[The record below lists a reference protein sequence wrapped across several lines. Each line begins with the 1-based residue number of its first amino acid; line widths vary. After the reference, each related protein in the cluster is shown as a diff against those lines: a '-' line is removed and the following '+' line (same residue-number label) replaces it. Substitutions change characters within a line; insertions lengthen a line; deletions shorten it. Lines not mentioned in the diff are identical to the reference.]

1 MAPGGSNVLQLN
13 FADKISVSM
22 ELKTWVDRH
31 VIRLLGAICVVI
43 LSCKSCEK
51 GICAVQLLAV
61 VV

>member
-1 MAPGGSNVLQLN
+1 
-13 FADKISVSM
+13 M

-31 VIRLLGAICVVI
+31 VIGLLGAICVVS

-61 VV
+61 SFRNMTTIIFYLF

>member
-1 MAPGGSNVLQLN
+1 
-13 FADKISVSM
+13 M

-31 VIRLLGAICVVI
+31 VIGLLGAICVI
-43 LSCKSCEK
+43 SLSCKSCEK